1 MKNNMVLIE
10 RSMVNL
16 SSSNN
21 PDLLGHIEVYETYSG
36 NLFFIYYIE
45 KEFYASKEVC
55 STTNKVINEKASDND
70 YHYSVDIFF
79 NDRSRWL
86 GWSGMG
92 GTHCSD

>member
-1 MKNNMVLIE
+1 MKNNRVLIE

-16 SSSNN
+16 SSSSN

-55 STTNKVINEKASDND
+55 PATNKIINEKASDND
-70 YHYSVDIFF
+70 YHYSVDISF

-86 GWSGMG
+86 GWSGMR